1 MPLPMLLSRRQLH
14 RLALA
19 SALAPAGLPV
29 FAQDNFP
36 TRPIKVL
43 VTFAPGTGGD
53 LVARIVT
60 TAMGPILGQ
69 PLVIDNRPGAGG
81 ALGTDQGL
89 KAPADGYTLTLG
101 TTSTLITTPALN
113 PNVKYHAERDFA
125 PVGGMARTAFLV
137 VTANTPEAPKT
148 LQELMARLKD
158 KNEKGG
164 SFGSAGLGTITHL
177 ASEFLLKRAGVSA
190 THVPY
195 KGSAQS
201 LTDVASGQLQFATDT
216 VVAALPLVRG
226 GRLRV
231 LGVTSAERLPALP
244 SVPTVA
250 ESGFPGVNLTAWW
263 GLMAPAATPPD
274 VLRKLSD
281 ATLKA
286 LGMPEVKAQL
296 AAQELEP
303 FPLAGPAFGNLLR
316 EELPVWTQFV
326 QQLGL
331 RIES

>member
-1 MPLPMLLSRRQLH
+1 MLPLPPPLSRRQLH

-19 SALAPAGLPV
+19 SAFAPASRHAL
-29 FAQDNFP
+29 AQDNFP
-36 TRPIKVL
+36 ARPIKVL

-69 PLVIDNRPGAGG
+69 PLVVDNRPGAGG

-137 VTANTPEAPKT
+137 VTANTPEAPRT

-158 KNEKGG
+158 KGG

-244 SVPTVA
+244 TAPTVA

-263 GLMAPAATPPD
+263 GLMAPAATPPE

-286 LGMPEVKAQL
+286 LGTPEVKTQL

-331 RIES
+331 RVES